1 MGPPPPQVLLTP
13 PPATSAGM
21 ARRRWPP
28 PEGLQKRHRP
38 IPLPPPEQPIPGR
51 RPPQSAPERC
61 GHPYSAKWPYACAS
75 LSRLAVELR
84 AQTHPTRPGLA
95 PGGDRRRGF
104 RSCSIHSSLCRQ
116 PPHLHRAAV
125 LDRTLPP
132 GEALLTQPDPYL
144 A

>member
-28 PEGLQKRHRP
+28 PEGLQKRHRL

-95 PGGDRRRGF
+95 PGGRPATVR
-104 RSCSIHSSLCRQ
+104 
-116 PPHLHRAAV
+116 
-125 LDRTLPP
+125 
-132 GEALLTQPDPYL
+132 ALLRPPCPAWNRKEASVHVPSTQVSVDNLHICTVPPC
-144 A
+144 